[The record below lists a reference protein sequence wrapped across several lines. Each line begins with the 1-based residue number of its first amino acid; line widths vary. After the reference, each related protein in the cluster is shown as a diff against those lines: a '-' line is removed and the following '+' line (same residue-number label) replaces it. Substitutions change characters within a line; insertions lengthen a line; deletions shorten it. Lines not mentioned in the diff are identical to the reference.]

1 MQSRFLPA
9 VNRDNV
15 GEFPGDGVAAA
26 FQFKLLVALKL
37 VPQSIFAVGEKVF
50 GGARAAVFGG
60 DGRRRTHDNAVSDGH
75 RHASI
80 GVRSWKSGIP
90 LDGNLSVTNL

>member
-1 MQSRFLPA
+1 MQYY
-9 VNRDNV
+9 VDV
-15 GEFPGDGVAAA
+15 
-26 FQFKLLVALKL
+26 
-37 VPQSIFAVGEKVF
+37 
-50 GGARAAVFGG
+50 RAAFGG

-75 RHASI
+75 RDASI